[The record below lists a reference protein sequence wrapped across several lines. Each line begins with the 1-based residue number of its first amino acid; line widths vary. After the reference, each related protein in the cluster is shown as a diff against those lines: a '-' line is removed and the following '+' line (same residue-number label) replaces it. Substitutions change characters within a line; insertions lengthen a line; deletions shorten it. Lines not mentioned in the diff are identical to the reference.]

1 MHGGLLV
8 VANTSVTLCVCGGLG
23 ACREGWKGGGWLFV
37 CCICAGE
44 SSPPMKPV
52 QQESVEQYP
61 PRWFGAP
68 LAHARP
74 TCCAAQMR

>member
-8 VANTSVTLCVCGGLG
+8 VANTSVTLCV
-23 ACREGWKGGGWLFV
+23 WKGGGWLFV